1 MNKGYCFKF
10 VLIILA
16 AALAVVITIQLLPFG
31 KNLDN
36 PPVTDA
42 VQWTDPQAE
51 AIARRACYD
60 CHSNESVWPWYS
72 RIAPASWLMQKDVD
86 DGRSAMNFSTGH
98 RIEADEIAEVLEDG
112 EMPPPQYLLLH
123 PEARLSQEEKDTL
136 INGIP

>member
-1 MNKGYCFKF
+1 MKNGYCLKI

-16 AALAVVITIQLLPFG
+16 AALAVGIALQLLPFG

-42 VQWTDPQAE
+42 MQWTDPQAE
-51 AIARRACYD
+51 EIARRACYD

-72 RIAPASWLMQKDVD
+72 KIAPGSWLMQKDVD

-98 RIEADEIAEVLEDG
+98 RIEADEIAEVLEGG

-123 PEARLSQEEKDTL
+123 PEARLSQEEKDKL
-136 INGIP
+136 INGVP

>member
-1 MNKGYCFKF
+1 MNKGFCLKF

-16 AALAVVITIQLLPFG
+16 SALAVFIVLQLLPFG

-42 VQWTDPQAE
+42 LQWTDPQAE
-51 AIARRACYD
+51 EIARRACYD

-86 DGRSAMNFSTGH
+86 EGRSAMNFSTGH
-98 RIEADEIAEVLEDG
+98 RIEADEIAEVLEEG
-112 EMPPPQYLLLH
+112 KMPPPQYLLLH

-136 INGIP
+136 VNGVP